1 MNLSRTSQ
9 AVALTRAE
17 LSRRH
22 SADGDPGAQR
32 ALCAGMTFS
41 QPAWLRPGSEARTR
55 FVDEQVLAAI
65 AAGVRQ
71 IVICGAGYDDRALR
85 FRSDGVRYFEL
96 DQPATQADKLRRLR
110 AVARPAP
117 NRG

>member
-17 LSRRH
+17 LDRPH

-41 QPAWLRPGSEARTR
+41 PPPWLRPGIEARTR

-71 IVICGAGYDDRALR
+71 IVICGAVYDDRALR
-85 FRSDGVRYFEL
+85 SLSNGVPYSNL
-96 DQPATQADKLRRLR
+96 HQPPTQATNLH
-110 AVARPAP
+110 
-117 NRG
+117 